1 MENRFWTVSYRN
13 RDNGQRITAA
23 VFAADQQQAQ
33 EKARADGRIDG
44 RDVWEIESIEPHEET
59 LARVLI
65 AEFSKKQQDGHFA
78 CPRCGKMAMDAE
90 SVTRNALSRR
100 ATVYICD
107 ACGMQEALEDMMDS
121 ITPLTAW
128 AIAAAPE
135 NWRMRRHYSAAAW
148 AREQYTDRWNDCPY
162 FRDMVERGE
171 IPADYIGRRTVMIH
185 APIKGTVLLT
195 EGYHFTVDDEEGRQY
210 L

>member
-1 MENRFWTVSYRN
+1 MNEN
-13 RDNGQRITAA
+13 
-23 VFAADQQQAQ
+23 
-33 EKARADGRIDG
+33 EARAL
-44 RDVWEIESIEPHEET
+44 IE
-59 LARVLI
+59 RF
-65 AEFSKKQQDGHFA
+65 AEKQQGGRFA

-128 AIAAAPE
+128 AIAAAPQ

-148 AREQYTDRWNDCPY
+148 RVSSTPTAGMIARTFGIWSSAVKFQRITS
-162 FRDMVERGE
+162 V
-171 IPADYIGRRTVMIH
+171 A
-185 APIKGTVLLT
+185 APS
-195 EGYHFTVDDEEGRQY
+195 
-210 L
+210 